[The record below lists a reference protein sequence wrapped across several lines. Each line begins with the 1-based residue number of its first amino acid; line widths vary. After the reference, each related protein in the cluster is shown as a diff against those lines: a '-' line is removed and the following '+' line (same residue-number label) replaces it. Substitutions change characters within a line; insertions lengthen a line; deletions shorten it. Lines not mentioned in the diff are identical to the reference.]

1 MKVITGKHKGNGRND
16 FLVECECGCSYM
28 RVCRWDILDDD
39 EPNILIDF
47 LNGYCDKKQAK
58 LKYNPEVLL
67 CPEKAYEVVR
77 FIDIK
82 TIVEHEID
90 VEGNNKKERLVLQL
104 KRSERD
110 CPEVRYDYDI
120 GLIVRKRKH
129 GDKMYDRYLGAIC
142 LQQEEFEEF
151 GEAYKKIYYDMMEK
165 VRDAL
170 INNLQK

>member
-1 MKVITGKHKGNGRND
+1 MKVITANHTGLQKDD
-16 FLVECECGCSYM
+16 FLVECSCGCSYM

-77 FIDIK
+77 FVDIK
-82 TIVEHEID
+82 TIIEFEIG
-90 VEGNNKKERLVLQL
+90 VEGNNKKERLVLQF

-120 GLIVRKRKH
+120 ALVVRKRKH
-129 GDKMYDRYLGAIC
+129 GDKVYDRYLGAIC

-165 VRDAL
+165 VGDAL
-170 INNLQK
+170 INDLQK